1 MTDTT
6 GIGSDHTKREIA
18 QQPRV
23 WAEVREAVERER
35 GRIDE
40 FLDEVVPRGARIVLT
55 GAGTSAFIG
64 QILEPALGRSLGR
77 RVDAIATTDIV
88 SDPRAAFAEDIPT
101 LLVSFARSGRSP
113 ESVAAT
119 QLADQL
125 LSRVHHLIITCDVTG
140 DLYKVHSARSG
151 DLVLVTPEGTNDQS
165 FAMTSSFSSMLLTAL
180 LAFEPGHASGVAA
193 ISAAGEWGLSSGA
206 DRARAAGET
215 AFDRIVYLGSGAL
228 TGLARE
234 SALKL
239 LELTAGRVVGVHD
252 SSLGFRH
259 GPKSILDDRTLVV
272 VYVSSDP
279 YTRHYDIDI
288 LAELR
293 DTTGRHEVVAVAAD
307 GIGIEGVESWIVPGV
322 PTLPDE
328 LLALPYVVFAQQVAL
343 WQSQRLGITTDNPF
357 PSGDVNRVVQGVTI
371 HPLEGVSAGSSR

>member
-1 MTDTT
+1 MTDTART
-6 GIGSDHTKREIA
+6 GAEHTTREIA

-23 WAEVREAVERER
+23 WREVSSSVAEQRA
-35 GRIDE
+35 RIDE
-40 FLDEVVPRGARIVLT
+40 FLTRVVPANARIVLT

-64 QILEPALGRSLGR
+64 EILAPGLARVLGR
-77 RVDAIATTDIV
+77 RVDAVATTDIV
-88 SDPRAAFAEDIPT
+88 ADPRAVFAEDLPT

-125 LSRVHHLIITCDVTG
+125 LTTVHHLIITCDTTG
-140 DLYKVHSARSG
+140 DLFQVHSQRAD

-180 LAFEPGHASGVAA
+180 LAFAPALAGTVDA
-193 ISAAGEWGLSSGA
+193 AAGAGDWALSQGQAVPLHAA
-206 DRARAAGET
+206 DT
-215 AFDRIVYLGSGAL
+215 AYDRIVYLGSGPL

-239 LELTAGRVVGVHD
+239 LELTAGRIVGVHD

-279 YTRHYDIDI
+279 YTRQYDLDI
-288 LAELR
+288 IAELH
-293 DTTGRHEVVAVAAD
+293 TTSGKHDVIAVVADGTTAD
-307 GIGIEGVESWIVPGV
+307 APEIDGVQTWALPGIDE
-322 PTLPDE
+322 LPDE
-328 LLALPYVVFAQQVAL
+328 VLALPYVVFAQTLAL
-343 WQSQRLGITTDNPF
+343 GQSQRLGITTDNPF
-357 PSGDVNRVVQGVTI
+357 PSGDVNRVVKGVRI
-371 HPLEGVSAGSSR
+371 HQLG